1 MPTTKGTFIRRTEKL
16 QERIGSG
23 KIQAGVRV
31 DQIYAQYQHERMDL
45 KHYGMGGPK
54 FLSRALAGN
63 HVKWLEQIARHLYSP
78 LGVEHWMIRIAD
90 NMSSESKKN
99 TPVFLSDLRKS
110 HEARVK
116 VGGRFVY
123 RAGAVRPRL
132 HKSELRAKARLWNQ
146 MHRGRG

>member
-23 KIQAGVRV
+23 KVQAGVRV

-45 KHYGMGGPK
+45 KHYGIGGPK
-54 FLSRALAGN
+54 FLSTALMQN
-63 HVKWLEQIARHLYSP
+63 HVKWLEQIGRHLYSP
-78 LGVEHWMIRIAD
+78 LGVNHWMERIAI
-90 NMSSESKKN
+90 NMASESKRR
-99 TPVFLSDLRKS
+99 TPMFLSDLRKS

-116 VGGRFVY
+116 EHGRFIY
-123 RAGAVRPRL
+123 RDGTVRPRL

-146 MHRGRG
+146 MHRGS